1 LDCAPHFE
9 RMLYDNAQLARV
21 YLHTW
26 QVTDNEFFRT
36 ITEEILDYV
45 VREMT
50 DPAGGFYSTQDADSE
65 GVEGKFF
72 VWTVDEIRKALG
84 DEADTF
90 IEAYGME
97 PGGNWEGK
105 NILELTGSLE
115 QREQLAKARARLF
128 GVRKARVH
136 PGRDEKVLTSWNGL
150 MLAAFAEA
158 AAAFALSDDN
168 PSRVPSAGDRYRRIA
183 EENAEFLLYHL
194 QTDAGRLFHTWKAGP
209 EPVEG
214 ARPEQV
220 EGARPEQ
227 VEGAAGEN
235 GNHGGEGRA
244 KVDGFLEDYAHLAE
258 GLLALYQAT
267 FDPRWYQAAH
277 QIVDA
282 AIARFWVADEGF
294 YDTASDAE
302 QLIARPRDLQDNAT
316 PSGNAM
322 MATVLLKLSD
332 LAVTHRY
339 AELARENLAAVKD
352 YLARAPLGF
361 GQWLVA
367 LDYALARPFEIAIV
381 GPPDDEATRRL
392 LGAATSGFRPH
403 QVVAYGPAGQEVPA
417 VPLLEDRD
425 LVNSR
430 PAAYVCR
437 DFACQAPVTEPEALQ
452 RTLEAL

>member
-1 LDCAPHFE
+1 
-9 RMLYDNAQLARV
+9 MLYDNAQLARV
-21 YLHTW
+21 YLHAW
-26 QVTDNEFFRT
+26 QLTQDDFYRT
-36 ITEEILDYV
+36 IAQETLDYV
-45 VREMT
+45 AREMRS
-50 DPAGGFYSTQDADSE
+50 PEGGFYSTQDADSE
-65 GVEGKFF
+65 GQEGKFF
-72 VWTVDEIRKALG
+72 VWTVKEIPDVLG
-84 DEADTF
+84 EEADEF
-90 IEAYGME
+90 IEAYGAK
-97 PGGNWEGK
+97 PGGNWESK
-105 NILELTGSLE
+105 NILELTGTLA
-115 QREQLAKARARLF
+115 QREKLAEARARLF
-128 GVRKARVH
+128 GARNARVH

-150 MLAAFAEA
+150 MLTAFAEA
-158 AAAFALSDDN
+158 VAAFGLSEDGRG
-168 PSRVPSAGDRYRRIA
+168 PSPRGERYRRIA

-194 QTDAGRLFHTWKAGP
+194 QTDAGHLFHTWK
-209 EPVEG
+209 
-214 ARPEQV
+214 
-220 EGARPEQ
+220 ARPEQ

-235 GNHGGEGRA
+235 GNHGGEGTA

-277 QIVDA
+277 TIVDA
-282 AIARFWVADEGF
+282 AIARFWVAGEGF

-339 AELARENLAAVKD
+339 AELARENLTAVQD
-352 YLARAPLGF
+352 YMARAPLGF

-367 LDYALARPFEIAIV
+367 LDYALGRPFEIAIV

-403 QVVAYGPAGQEVPA
+403 QVVAYGPPAQRVPA

-425 LVNSR
+425 LVDGR

-437 DFACQAPVTEPEALQ
+437 DFACQAPVTEPEALLAQ
-452 RTLEAL
+452 LQTQQQT